1 LRTGPNDHDA
11 SGLARS
17 ARWSVAMACV
27 KRELHLTVHSPGSVI
42 CAGPEAKKL
51 TIPKGCC
58 FFTPAEKMN
67 FGDGGIGAYTQLLER
82 CIEAEEG
89 DSS

>member
-1 LRTGPNDHDA
+1 
-11 SGLARS
+11 
-17 ARWSVAMACV
+17 
-27 KRELHLTVHSPGSVI
+27 
-42 CAGPEAKKL
+42 
-51 TIPKGCC
+51 
-58 FFTPAEKMN
+58 MN